1 MRVQRPTLSDQRSHA
16 AGASGFTRRTFVAGS
31 LAGALVTTS
40 ALEAFAQ
47 AIPLHC
53 APPPPGIAPTP
64 FVAPA
69 SQPVRVRKSAF
80 ELSAPEVSQ
89 LKAAYAALRRLYE
102 ERPHDPRNWYYQGVV
117 HCWYCSGAIDSL
129 WGPEIHGGWFFLP
142 WHRCYLYYHEQILAA
157 LINDPAF
164 TLPYWDWDTPGRNRF
179 PPPYLEPP
187 DQTNPLFDPFR
198 AVDASSLIPDR
209 LTGRDTM
216 QRVMGQS
223 TFALFGGAG
232 EGASGQMGSIEGTP
246 HGGVH
251 LWTTNPT
258 TLVPPQINMG
268 VLGTAAFD
276 PVFFAHHANIDRL
289 WQVWLD
295 TTATPPHSNPSEDV
309 WAQQSFVFY
318 DGQRRWSQIA
328 VAQVV
333 ETETSLRYRYQP
345 PTRPAPPPSP
355 PAPVGV
361 AAAAAPRSAP
371 ARVATSPVLEVAAP
385 AGGASLTPEPHTIRV
400 TVPPTAVNTLRT
412 TAAAPAQHRVV
423 LHIDG
428 VEVPPDRAALVNVFL
443 NRPDATAV
451 TPTSDPGFVGSIVL
465 VPNMVAGGHAQHT
478 VQRNF
483 AFEVT
488 DKISAALP
496 APGGELSVTL
506 VPFQGDGTR
515 PSTIALRYKR
525 VYLATE

>member
-1 MRVQRPTLSDQRSHA
+1 MRDQRPTWSGQRSHV
-16 AGASGFTRRTFVAGS
+16 AGASGLTRRDFVAGA
-31 LAGALVTTS
+31 LAGALVTNS

-53 APPPPGIAPTP
+53 APPAPGIAPTP
-64 FVAPA
+64 FVPPA

-80 ELSAPEVSQ
+80 ELDAPEVSK

-102 ERPHDPRNWYYQGVV
+102 NRPNDPRNWYYQGVV
-117 HCWYCSGAIDSL
+117 HCWYCSGALDSI

-142 WHRCYLYYHEQILAA
+142 WHRCYLYYHEQILAD
-157 LINDPAF
+157 LINDPTF

-179 PPPYLEPP
+179 PPPYLDPP
-187 DQTNPLFDPFR
+187 DQTNPLFDVFR
-198 AVDASSLIPDR
+198 AVDASTLIPDF
-209 LTGRDTM
+209 LTGPDTM
-216 QRVMGQS
+216 MRVMGQS

-232 EGASGQMGSIEGTP
+232 EGVSGQSGRIEGAP

-258 TLVPPQINMG
+258 TLVPPQVNMG

-295 TTATPPHSNPSEDV
+295 TAATPPHANPSEDA
-309 WAQQSFVFY
+309 WGQQTFVFY
-318 DGQRRWSQIA
+318 DGRRLWSQIA
-328 VAQVV
+328 VEQVV
-333 ETETSLRYRYQP
+333 DSQASLRYRYQP
-345 PTRPAPPPSP
+345 PTLPPAPPGP
-355 PAPVGV
+355 PAPAVV
-361 AAAAAPRSAP
+361 AAATPPRSAP
-371 ARVATSPVLEVAAP
+371 ARVASSTVLEIAAP
-385 AGGASLTPEPHTIRV
+385 AGGASLTPEPHTLRV
-400 TVPPTAVNTLRT
+400 TAPPTAASTLST
-412 TAAAPAQHRVV
+412 MAAAPAQRRVV

-428 VEVPPDRAALVNVFL
+428 VEVPSDRAALVNVFL
-443 NRPDATAV
+443 NQPDATAA
-451 TPTSDPGFVGSIVL
+451 TLTSDPGFVGSIVL
-465 VPNMVAGGHAQHT
+465 VPNTVAGGHSHHT

-488 DKISAALP
+488 DKIRAAPP

-506 VPFQGDGTR
+506 VPFQGDGTP
-515 PSTIALRYKR
+515 PSTISLRYKR